1 MIDNLLNIGL
11 IHYLVLSLLLFLIG
25 LVGVLVSRNLLRIV
39 MSLFVLSVSVV
50 INFIAFGYYC
60 DNSLDNANIISLFVI
75 LISAIQTIIALVILY
90 KIYLANEFLDAE
102 KTKDKE
108 I

>member
-11 IHYLVLSLLLFLIG
+11 MHYLVLSFLLFLIG

-39 MSLFVLSVSVV
+39 MSLFILSVSIV

>member
-75 LISAIQTIIALVILY
+75 LISAIQIIIALVILY

>member
-11 IHYLVLSLLLFLIG
+11 MHYLILSFLLFLIG

-39 MSLFVLSVSVV
+39 MSLFILSVSIV

>member
-11 IHYLVLSLLLFLIG
+11 MHYLVLSFLLFLIG
-25 LVGVLVSRNLLRIV
+25 LAGVLVSRNLLRIV
-39 MSLFVLSVSVV
+39 MSLFILSVSIV